1 MRIAASILGGVAAAV
16 MTAIPLAWSG
26 HGLHSG
32 TSWVALLIG
41 AAVMVCLLRF
51 LPREAPSPPIPPV
64 GWIMILIYA
73 CVSARAFLWLIY
85 PSGDDWKILSP
96 NNLGDLSLH
105 LAFIRWLAAAPH
117 WWPSSPILAGDPLRY
132 PLGSDL
138 FNALLLRVGVPA
150 ETGLVWCGVIG
161 ASLAGIA
168 LWRWG
173 KGVALAAFL
182 FNDGIG
188 RLFLTKKEGVD
199 PEEILQW
206 KNFFLTLFVTQRGFL
221 FALPAGLL
229 LLSAW
234 REEFFG
240 SGKRLLPLPVQAL
253 LLGAIPLFSIHA
265 ALFLGVAMT
274 GLWLLASR
282 ARRVLARLA
291 FLAWPVMA
299 LCGWLVTSGAGG
311 PSAVGTLGLAP
322 GWMSDGSIGF
332 WFWNFGLVLP
342 AVILLCG
349 LLARRGSSPE
359 ARAFVWPAAAVFAA
373 CLVIRF
379 APWPWDN
386 TKLMLWSWV
395 VIIPCLWEE
404 FLATRPA
411 VIRAITALLL
421 FGAGAVTLAA
431 GIDGRHGY
439 GLVRREDLAQA
450 DFLLRGVPPG
460 AVIACAPEY
469 NQPVLMLGH
478 PVVCGYEGHLWSH
491 GLDYKGRWDTL
502 NAIMNGEPG
511 WREKALALGVS
522 HIFWGEPEKT
532 RWPDSKL
539 PWAKEAAPSLHPVGI
554 GTGK

>member
-16 MTAIPLAWSG
+16 MTAIPLAWLG

-32 TSWVALLIG
+32 TSWIALLIG
-41 AAVMVCLLRF
+41 AAVSACLLRF
-51 LPREAPSPPIPPV
+51 LPREAPSGPISPV

-85 PSGDDWKILSP
+85 PAGDEWKILSP

-105 LAFIRWLAAAPH
+105 LSFIRWLAAAPQ
-117 WWPSSPILAGDPLRY
+117 WWPASPILAGAPLRY

-138 FNALLLRVGVPA
+138 FNALLLRVGLPV

-188 RLFLTKKEGVD
+188 RLVLAKKEGVD

-234 REEFFG
+234 REEFFR
-240 SGKRLLPLPVQAL
+240 SGKRIIPLPVQAL
-253 LLGAIPLFSIHA
+253 LLGATPLFSIHA
-265 ALFLGVAMT
+265 ALFLGVAMS
-274 GLWLLASR
+274 GLWLLASG

-291 FLAWPVMA
+291 LLSWPPMA

-311 PSAVGTLGLAP
+311 PSAAGALGLAP
-322 GWMSDGSIGF
+322 GWMSDGSISF
-332 WFWNFGLVLP
+332 WFWNFGIVLP

-359 ARAFVWPAAAVFAA
+359 ARAFVWPAAAVFGA

-404 FLATRPA
+404 FLAARPV
-411 VIRAITALLL
+411 VIRAIAALLL

-439 GLVRREDLAQA
+439 GLVRRGDLDQA

-478 PVVCGYEGHLWSH
+478 PLVCGYEGHLWSH
-491 GLDYKGRWDTL
+491 GLDYKGRWDAL
-502 NAIMNGEPG
+502 NAVMNGEPE
-511 WREKALALGVS
+511 WREKARALGVS
-522 HIFWGEPEKT
+522 HIFWGEPEKK

-539 PWAKEAAPSLHPVGI
+539 PWAKEAGPSLHQVGL
-554 GTGK
+554 GAGK

>member
-1 MRIAASILGGVAAAV
+1 MRVVAPILGGVAAAV
-16 MTAIPLAWSG
+16 MAAIPLAWLG

-32 TSWVALLIG
+32 TAWIAILVGVAVL
-41 AAVMVCLLRF
+41 AVMSRS
-51 LPREAPSPPIPPV
+51 LPKETCRDRISPA
-64 GWIMILIYA
+64 GWIMILAYA
-73 CVSARAFLWLIY
+73 CASARAFFWLIY
-85 PSGDDWKILSP
+85 PVGDDWKILSP

-117 WWPSSPILAGDPLRY
+117 WWPGSPILAGDPLRY
-132 PLGSDL
+132 PFGSDL
-138 FNALLLRVGVPA
+138 FNALLLKIGVPV
-150 ETGLVWCGVIG
+150 ETGLVWCGLIG
-161 ASLAGIA
+161 ATLAGMA

-173 KGVALAAFL
+173 KASALAAFL

-188 RLFLTKKEGVD
+188 RLILTKGNGVD

-240 SGKRLLPLPVQAL
+240 KGKRSMPLPVQAL
-253 LLGAIPLFSIHA
+253 LLGALPLFSIHA

-274 GLWLLASR
+274 GLWLLAPGSR
-282 ARRVLARLA
+282 KALASLA
-291 FLAWPVMA
+291 LLAWPPMA

-311 PSAVGTLGLAP
+311 PSAAGALGIAP
-322 GWMSDGSIGF
+322 GWMSDGSIVF
-332 WFWNFGLVLP
+332 WLWNFGVVLP
-342 AVILLCG
+342 LGILLCG
-349 LLARRGSSPE
+349 SLARAGASSE

-373 CLVIRF
+373 CMVIRF

-386 TKLMLWSWV
+386 TKLMLWSWI
-395 VIIPCLWEE
+395 VIIPYLWKAFFGERTVAVRI
-404 FLATRPA
+404 LAA
-411 VIRAITALLL
+411 VLL

-431 GIDGRHGY
+431 GLDSRHGY
-439 GLVRREDLAQA
+439 GLARRSDLDRAA
-450 DFLLRGVPPG
+450 FLLRGVPAG
-460 AVIACAPEY
+460 DVIACAPEF

-491 GLDYKGRWDTL
+491 GLDYKGRWDDL
-502 NAIMNGEPG
+502 NAIMKGEAG
-511 WREKALALGVS
+511 WRNKARGIGIS
-522 HIFWGEPEKT
+522 CIYWGEAEKT

-539 PWAKEAAPSLHPVGI
+539 PWAKDPVPSLHPVR
-554 GTGK
+554 